1 MGIFFSRP
9 KNSVPSQGWW
19 PMGGSRMSSAGVPVN
34 EDVALR
40 YTAVWCATRI
50 LSESLAALPLNLFEV
65 IGPRNK
71 QKAEGH
77 SLHRLLH
84 DEPNPE
90 QDSMVWFDQQMQAL
104 LNYGNAF
111 AEKQMSSWVEA
122 LWPIHP
128 SRIPRQNIHRNDSN
142 DPRMAEVG
150 ARPGEIVY
158 FVNNNDGTKTPIP
171 ASRMLHVT
179 GVLSGNG
186 LYGKGVIEWGA
197 NAIGRAV
204 ATEEHV
210 ASFFRNGAVSN
221 VVLKHPR
228 TLSETKAAQL
238 REQWQR
244 VYGGSENHYKAI
256 VLEDGMEAQTI
267 SYDARQAQMI
277 EASSFSV
284 TDISRLYRIPP
295 HMLGDLS
302 RSTFNNIESSNL
314 SFVIH
319 SLIPW
324 VVRFEKAFR
333 RQLLT
338 PKEKGRF
345 KPTFNVTGLLRGDM
359 AARSEFY
366 TKLFN
371 LGALSPDDI
380 RELEGQNS
388 VEGGDQY
395 FVRRDMIS
403 LNNAGMIPT
412 SDDAAHP
419 ADDMDEQ
426 AAEDPRAVA
435 KTATRAAMQGTLS
448 GMVDYEC
455 RAAMRAV
462 KNPNRFMGWMDS
474 FYETFG
480 DKLQDAMRPF
490 EPAALAL
497 GVSLDVESMA
507 EQYTLTSR
515 NTFDDLLDLEPERF
529 TELVA
534 AVTTDWNTRAASI
547 IADLFAEDECH
558 A

>member
-1 MGIFFSRP
+1 MGIFFP
-9 KNSVPSQGWW
+9 KPQNSSQGWW
-19 PMGGSRMSSAGVPVN
+19 PMGGTRMTSAGVAVN
-34 EDVALR
+34 EEVALK

-77 SLHRLLH
+77 PLHQLLH

-104 LNYGNAF
+104 LNHGNAF
-111 AEKQMSSWVEA
+111 AEKQMSGRNVQA
-122 LWPIHP
+122 IWPIHP
-128 SRIPRQNIHRNDSN
+128 TRIPRQNIKRNESH
-142 DPRMAEVG
+142 DPRSAEIG
-150 ARPGEIVY
+150 KPGELIY
-158 FVNNNDGTKTPIP
+158 WVNNDDGSKTPLP
-171 ASRMLHVT
+171 ASRILHVP
-179 GVLSGNG
+179 GVLTGNG

-204 ATEEHV
+204 ATEEHA

-228 TLSETKAAQL
+228 TLSETKAKTL

-244 VYGGSENHYKAI
+244 VYGGSENHYKAV
-256 VLEDGMEAQTI
+256 VLEDGMEAQAI
-267 SYDARQAQMI
+267 SYDAKQAAMI
-277 EASSFSV
+277 ESSNFSI

-295 HMLGDLS
+295 HMLADLS
-302 RSTFNNIESSNL
+302 RSTFNNVEASNL

-338 PKEKGRF
+338 PQEKGRF

-359 AARSEFY
+359 KARAEFY

-371 LGALSPDDI
+371 MGALSPDDI
-380 RELEGQNS
+380 RELEGQNA
-388 VEGGDQY
+388 VDGGDQY
-395 FVRRDMIS
+395 FVRRDMVS
-403 LNNAGMIPT
+403 LNNAGAIPV
-412 SDDAAHP
+412 SESAASPNDDLAI
-419 ADDMDEQ
+419 E
-426 AAEDPRAVA
+426 EDPRNAAV
-435 KTATRAAMQGTLS
+435 TATRAAMQGTLA

-462 KNPNRFMGWMDS
+462 KQPNRFVAWMDS

-480 DKLQDAMRPF
+480 EKLIDAMRPF
-490 EPAALAL
+490 EPAAKAL
-497 GVSLDVESMA
+497 GVNLDVEALA
-507 EQYTLTSR
+507 EKHTLHSR

-534 AVTTDWNTRAASI
+534 AVTTDWSNRAAAM
-547 IADLFAEDECH
+547 IADIFEEQECH